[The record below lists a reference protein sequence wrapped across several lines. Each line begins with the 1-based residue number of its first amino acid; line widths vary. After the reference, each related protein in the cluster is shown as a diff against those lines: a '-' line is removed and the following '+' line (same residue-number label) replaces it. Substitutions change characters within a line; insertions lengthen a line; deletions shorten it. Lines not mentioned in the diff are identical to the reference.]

1 VDEAFGVRA
10 SRSSAVSAKLSSI
23 APPAHCPQSAE
34 HGNAVRTGL
43 QGKVVDVLE
52 TYRSLLSKPHTLAF
66 VLAGFVASLPI
77 PMRTLGSV
85 LMVSELTGSYGL
97 AGAVAGAALLSE
109 AVAAPRLGR
118 LVDRHGQR
126 RVLLMALAVHSVGT
140 LALVF
145 SAQLSAPSWTL
156 FASAALSGAA
166 ALPVWSLVR
175 ARWSAILGSSPAL
188 EAAFALQSTLDE
200 LIFVLGPV
208 LVTALALGVAPGAGL
223 LGALILTTVGS
234 LALALQRRTEPVPAG
249 ARNRSDRPAIGTPG
263 LQVLVATFGAAG
275 AIFGTLD
282 VAMVAFAGQVGSPAA
297 AGPLLALVAAGSLL
311 AGLVY
316 GTRSWRWPL
325 DKRFLASVVVLWA
338 GTVPLVFAPSVAL
351 MAPAAALAGVA
362 IAPTL
367 IASLTLVQKLVPSR
381 ALTEGLNW
389 IHTARGVAAAVGA
402 WTAGHIA
409 DSAGGRTA
417 FLVAVAAGAAAVI
430 VAVGGRRSLRPR

>member
-1 VDEAFGVRA
+1 
-10 SRSSAVSAKLSSI
+10 
-23 APPAHCPQSAE
+23 
-34 HGNAVRTGL
+34 
-43 QGKVVDVLE
+43 VLK
-52 TYRSLLSKPHTLAF
+52 TYRSLLSTPHARAF
-66 VLAGFVASLPI
+66 VLAGFIARLSI
-77 PMRTLGSV
+77 SMRALGSV
-85 LMVSELTGSYGL
+85 LMVSLLTGSYGL
-97 AGAVAGAALLSE
+97 AGAVAAAALLGE

-118 LVDRHGQR
+118 LVDRYGQR

-166 ALPVWSLVR
+166 ALPVGSLVR
-175 ARWSAILGSSPAL
+175 ARWSALLGGSSAL
-188 EAAFALQSTLDE
+188 EAAFALESALDE

-208 LVTALALGVAPGAGL
+208 LVTTLALGVTPGAGL
-223 LGALILTTVGS
+223 LGALIFTTVGS
-234 LALALQRRTEPVPAG
+234 LALALQRRTEPAPAS
-249 ARNRSDRPAIGTPG
+249 ARNRSDTPAIRAPG
-263 LQVLVATFGAAG
+263 LQVLVATFVAAG

-282 VAMVAFAGQVGSPAA
+282 VAMVAFAGLVGSPAA
-297 AGPLLALVAAGSLL
+297 AGTLLALVAAGSLL

-338 GTVPLVFAPSVAL
+338 GTLPLVFAPSVAL

-367 IASLTLVQKLVPSR
+367 IAGFTLVQKLMPSG

-389 IHTARGVAAAVGA
+389 TITALGVGAAAGA
-402 WTAGHIA
+402 WTAGYIA

-417 FLVAVAAGAAAVI
+417 FLVAVAAGAAAAI
-430 VAVGGRRSLRPR
+430 VAAGGRSSLRVR